1 MSHMQTAT
9 AQHHPNNP
17 DEIASYDARD
27 LVVNGVKANIVLDG
41 QVYTLRIT
49 RAGNLILTK

>member
-1 MSHMQTAT
+1 MSRISPAPEPRRLAET
-9 AQHHPNNP
+9 
-17 DEIASYDARD
+17 DESAVYDARD
-27 LVVNGVKANIVLDG
+27 LIENGVKANIVLDG